1 MKSLV
6 DDLCDQVVEYSFIEI
21 QKKKNK
27 EKIKFIVD
35 TITSYALKA
44 IRPYLYTIMILLIV
58 MFFINAVHFYYY
70 LRVLQWRGI

>member
-6 DDLCDQVVEYSFIEI
+6 DDLCDQVVQYSFIEI

-58 MFFINAVHFYYY
+58 MFFINAIHFYYY
-70 LRVLQWRGI
+70 LSILRWRGI

>member
-1 MKSLV
+1 MKSIV
-6 DDLCDQVVEYSFIEI
+6 DDLCDQVVDYSFVEI

-44 IRPYLYTIMILLIV
+44 IRPYLYTIMMLLIV
-58 MFFINAVHFYYY
+58 MFFINAIHFYYY
-70 LRVLQWRGI
+70 LRVLQLRGI